1 MAPSQFGGALL
12 LLTIPFPL
20 SIPPW
25 PPRITWVATFC
36 ATIQPVGC
44 RSRARLDQGRTV
56 DLALHLLTGA
66 TFLLPSHYPGG
77 SFFPISVPHIW
88 RSHLREYLRGR
99 HCCGCSSSLRS
110 LTPYHMSSSGSSI
123 VGASVKITGGE
134 DLHGIGAGGCN
145 QSLSSGCSSIMSL
158 GSPTRRFLDITC
170 SDSAL

>member
-56 DLALHLLTGA
+56 DLALHSSRA
-66 TFLLPSHYPGG
+66 P
-77 SFFPISVPHIW
+77 SFFFRHTILGGHSFPSPFHTSGGVIYGNISGVVIAVVVH
-88 RSHLREYLRGR
+88 R
-99 HCCGCSSSLRS
+99 HSAR
-110 LTPYHMSSSGSSI
+110 
-123 VGASVKITGGE
+123 GGE
-134 DLHGIGAGGCN
+134 DLHGIWAGGCS
-145 QSLSSGCSSIMSL
+145 QSLSSGCSSMMSS